1 MLFRENG
8 TAIDLSEGSRDP
20 IALDFHERSK
30 EILTKYKFPI
40 RLKTRFGDRYSVNG
54 VKEPSQ
60 GTVALFKGKFHHDT
74 GVSET
79 VRYSRSYPT
88 RSSTGK
94 MRYEEGPGEFVQDSM
109 LLSKAEMDKVYFML
123 HLNPNVKRKMLTV
136 ENKQEEAEA
145 ILSASG
151 RMAVVNFMLNDEMG
165 DLYADDKRVREMA
178 LAFSVPRAEDKQYS
192 LPEVKLAL
200 YRALE
205 RGEAEN
211 DPMVNVKLFRES
223 IGKPDSYKKRAE
235 IQRATDNGI
244 LAWNMLRYRV
254 DIKVGETVQKLMDIP
269 TDEWVMK
276 EEVLRRYLD
285 ANMEAKELFHKATGE
300 SGAWS
305 SGKLTKEM
313 VDAMSDFYEIK
324 SHCNAFG
331 IPTTAKSKE
340 LLKEELKERL

>member
-1 MLFRENG
+1 
-8 TAIDLSEGSRDP
+8 
-20 IALDFHERSK
+20 
-30 EILTKYKFPI
+30 
-40 RLKTRFGDRYSVNG
+40 
-54 VKEPSQ
+54 
-60 GTVALFKGKFHHDT
+60 
-74 GVSET
+74 
-79 VRYSRSYPT
+79 
-88 RSSTGK
+88 
-94 MRYEEGPGEFVQDSM
+94 
-109 LLSKAEMDKVYFML
+109 
-123 HLNPNVKRKMLTV
+123 
-136 ENKQEEAEA
+136 
-145 ILSASG
+145 
-151 RMAVVNFMLNDEMG
+151 
-165 DLYADDKRVREMA
+165 MA

-324 SHCNAFG
+324 LASTNVNTILFIFLFKFSSVVKQG
-331 IPTTAKSKE
+331 YFYVYAKP
-340 LLKEELKERL
+340 LLLCEANQVSLLT